1 MPPFPSGAG
10 GLVATVDDWSSF
22 ARMLLAGGGPTGAG
36 TRQRSGF
43 AKQMLLS

>member
-10 GLVATVDDWSSF
+10 GLVPTVDDWSSF
-22 ARMLLAGGGPTGAG
+22 ARMLLAEGRAAGAG
-36 TRQRSGF
+36 NRQRSGF